1 MAAHGVHPAI
11 RARGGIAATTPPRWL
26 ARAAGIAVAAAMFAC
41 AMALWTLVPGAVL
54 WAAPRF
60 LAGHEYAMALTLA
73 GVVVAMGLL
82 GSVLAR
88 LNRLYCRLMSIAEG
102 RGRPSAWRR
111 PLCNDDEGRL
121 PTGVLDRI
129 LVSSV
134 MVAIVA
140 LVVWWVALAECTS
153 GSCY

>member
-1 MAAHGVHPAI
+1 MAAHGVHSAI
-11 RARGGIAATTPPRWL
+11 RATGGIAATTPPRWL
-26 ARAAGIAVAAAMFAC
+26 ARAGGIAVAVAMFVC
-41 AMALWTLVPGAVL
+41 ALALWTLVPGAVL

-73 GVVVAMGLL
+73 GVVVAMVLL

-88 LNRLYCRLMSIAEG
+88 LNHLYCRLMAIAEA

-111 PLCNDDEGRL
+111 PLCNDNEGRL
-121 PTGVLDRI
+121 PTGVLDTI

-140 LVVWWVALAECTS
+140 LSVWFFTFADCTS